1 MFYLCLS
8 FFRKRP
14 WSGQLEHR
22 GDEEVAEHDPTNP
35 LCPGAKRG
43 NGEINPVYTKTFSF
57 DNDFPALQEEY
68 KTNHPF
74 LEEKTR
80 DIMEKSESPFFKMRV
95 AKGKCRVM
103 CFHPKSNVSLPLMS
117 EPEIVAVVNQWI
129 NEYKQ
134 LGSKYSWV
142 QIFENKGAIMGCSNP
157 HPHCQIW
164 ASDYIPNEAH
174 TEDKNQLAYYQ
185 STGGRQLLIDYVE
198 KELALGE
205 RIVEVNND
213 WVVLVP
219 FWAFWPFE
227 TMLLPRRSIQ
237 RISQLTETDKES
249 LAAIMKR
256 LLIRYDNL
264 FETSF
269 PYSMGWHGMSNSF
282 KSVFVI

>member
-1 MFYLCLS
+1 
-8 FFRKRP
+8 
-14 WSGQLEHR
+14 
-22 GDEEVAEHDPTNP
+22 
-35 LCPGAKRG
+35 
-43 NGEINPVYTKTFSF
+43 
-57 DNDFPALQEEY
+57 
-68 KTNHPF
+68 
-74 LEEKTR
+74 
-80 DIMEKSESPFFKMRV
+80 
-95 AKGKCRVM
+95 
-103 CFHPKSNVSLPLMS
+103 MS

>member
-1 MFYLCLS
+1 M
-8 FFRKRP
+8 
-14 WSGQLEHR
+14 
-22 GDEEVAEHDPTNP
+22 NP
-35 LCPGAKRG
+35 L
-43 NGEINPVYTKTFSF
+43 YTSTFSF
-57 DNDFPALQEEY
+57 DNDFPALQDEY
-68 KTNHPF
+68 ESNHPF

-80 DIMEKSESPFFKMRV
+80 NIMEKSESPFFKMRV

-103 CFHPKSNVSLPLMS
+103 CFHPKSNVSLPLMTES
-117 EPEIVAVVNQWI
+117 EIVTVVNQWI

-142 QIFENKGAIMGCSNP
+142 QIFENKGATMGCSNP

-164 ASDYIPNEAH
+164 ASDYIPNEAN

-205 RIVEVNND
+205 RIVEANND

-227 TMLLPRRSIQ
+227 TMIIPRRSIQ

-249 LAAIMKR
+249 LATIMKR

-264 FETSF
+264 FKVSF
-269 PYSMGWHGMSNSF
+269 PYSMGWHGMNNNFITSTAFN
-282 KSVFVI
+282 